1 MKKLILLILLLCPVI
16 IRASEWHGWEK
27 NSSLPTSEVYA
38 LAFDADGRMLIGTG
52 EGLFA
57 IREGNAVYNIPLCT
71 VNSRQPTVNRIEIE
85 NNCIFIRTLDGSY
98 MLEGDSARFFD
109 SHQSREYVN
118 KNVPASLQNVM
129 VKDMAV
135 LPHGWKAYATN
146 SDGVFLYR
154 RSTGCLTNM
163 RSSLADVL
171 SLPSNHISSVA
182 YDNRSGRLFAA
193 VYHSGI
199 YYTKPQ
205 LNAVETMRTGIE
217 ENISS
222 FAIDGRGRL
231 WTAYDGAGISIGGD
245 TLLTTLPS
253 MTITNLLPLPDG
265 DVLAASYGGGVFRID
280 SLLRTTSIQALD
292 ATSNAARSRGLGIDS
307 LGNLWVASFSEGVIC
322 YDTSLVSARTFDS
335 SNSALKTNYITDLCV
350 SPRGDTVFVASH
362 YGVYAFD
369 VQSYGSAELP
379 TPFFGDGH
387 IVVDQLAF
395 STDGTLYF
403 ATPDGIADRYGRN
416 IALDG
421 MHLKALK
428 SSPDNTLWCSSDLA
442 VYHVDIRCTP
452 PKVDIFDSFDGMRF
466 CKYALCHT
474 DDGTVLAGAFGAV
487 AVIGSDSDTVHKVTE
502 IPASKFLMWTLCIV
516 LGLILVGVLV
526 LLLRHH
532 RSPVKA
538 DDENSREQERTYQPD
553 AVAGDE
559 KIEEEDSEADR
570 LWIASVDDIID
581 ANIANA
587 EFSVEDLGRLA
598 GMSRSNLYKHVK
610 AITGLSPLEYLR
622 DRRVKK
628 GRQLLA
634 QATGKHV
641 KPTLAEIA
649 YQVGMSPR
657 QFSKYIKQE

>member
-16 IRASEWHGWEK
+16 IQASEWHGWEE

-38 LAFDADGRMLIGTG
+38 LAFDADGRMLIGTE

-57 IREGNAVYNIPLCT
+57 IRKGNTVYNIPLCT

-98 MLEGDSARFFD
+98 VLEGDSARFFD

-199 YYTKPQ
+199 YYTEPQ

-231 WTAYDGAGISIGGD
+231 WTAYDGAGICIGGD
-245 TLLTTLPS
+245 TMLIALPS
-253 MTITNLLPLPDG
+253 LTITNLLPLPDG

-280 SLLRTTSIQALD
+280 SLLRATSIPALD

-307 LGNLWVASFSEGVIC
+307 LGHIWVSSFSEGVMC
-322 YDTSLVSARTFDS
+322 YDTSSVSARTFDS

-350 SPRGDTVFVASH
+350 SPRGDTVYVASH

-369 VQSYGSAELP
+369 VQSYGSVELP
-379 TPFFGDGH
+379 TPFFEDGR
-387 IVVDQLAF
+387 IVVDQLVF
-395 STDGTLYF
+395 STDGKLYF
-403 ATPDGIADRYGRN
+403 ATPDGVTDRYGRN

-421 MHLKALK
+421 THLKALK
-428 SSPDNTLWCSSDLA
+428 SSPDNTLWCSSDSA

-452 PKVDIFDSFDGMRF
+452 PKVDKFDSFDGMRF

-487 AVIGSDSDTVHKVTE
+487 AVIGSDSDAVHKVQGT
-502 IPASKFLMWTLCIV
+502 SVSRFLIWTLYIF
-516 LGLILVGVLV
+516 LGLILICGLY
-526 LLLRHH
+526 LLRRYKRYGRTDGEIHAVH
-532 RSPVKA
+532 AFSDQPEVVVC
-538 DDENSREQERTYQPD
+538 DETAPENN
-553 AVAGDE
+553 
-559 KIEEEDSEADR
+559 SEADCI
-570 LWIASVDDIID
+570 WIASIDNIID

-598 GMSRSNLYKHVK
+598 GMSRSNLYKRVK

>member
-16 IRASEWHGWEK
+16 IRASEWHAWDE

-98 MLEGDSARFFD
+98 VLEGDSARLFD
-109 SHQSREYVN
+109 SHQIREYVY

-199 YYTKPQ
+199 YYTEPQ
-205 LNAVETMRTGIE
+205 LSAVETMLTGVE

-231 WTAYDGAGISIGGD
+231 WTAYDGAGICIGGD
-245 TLLTTLPS
+245 TMLTALPS
-253 MTITNLLPLPDG
+253 LTITNLLPLPDG

-280 SLLRTTSIQALD
+280 SLLRATSIPALD
-292 ATSNAARSRGLGIDS
+292 ETSNAARSRGLGIDS
-307 LGNLWVASFSEGVIC
+307 LGHIWVSSFSEGVMC
-322 YDTSLVSARTFDS
+322 YDISSVSARTFDS

-350 SPRGDTVFVASH
+350 SPQDDTVFVASH

-369 VQSYGSAELP
+369 ILSFGSVELP
-379 TPFFGDGH
+379 TPFFGDGR

-395 STDGTLYF
+395 SADGTLYF
-403 ATPDGIADRYGRN
+403 ATPAGITDRYGRN
-416 IALDG
+416 IALEG
-421 MHLKALK
+421 THLKALK
-428 SSPDNTLWCSSDLA
+428 NSPDGSLWCSSDSA
-442 VYHVDIRCTP
+442 VYRVDTRYRP
-452 PKVDIFDSFDGMRF
+452 SKVDVFDGFEGMRF

-487 AVIGSDSDTVHKVTE
+487 AVIGSDSDAVHKVQGT
-502 IPASKFLMWTLCIV
+502 SVSRFLIWTLYIF
-516 LGLILVGVLV
+516 LGLILICGLYVLI
-526 LLLRHH
+526 RHKRYYRTDGEIH
-532 RSPVKA
+532 AVHAFSNQPEDVIC
-538 DDENSREQERTYQPD
+538 DETAP
-553 AVAGDE
+553 
-559 KIEEEDSEADR
+559 EDNSEADCI
-570 LWIASVDDIID
+570 WIGSIDNIID

-598 GMSRSNLYKHVK
+598 GMSRSNLYKRIK

-622 DRRVKK
+622 DRRVKR

-657 QFSKYIKQE
+657 QFSKYIRQE

>member
-16 IRASEWHGWEK
+16 IRASEWHAWDE

-98 MLEGDSARFFD
+98 VLEGDSARLFD
-109 SHQSREYVN
+109 SHQIREYVY

-163 RSSLADVL
+163 RSSLSDAF

-182 YDNRSGRLFAA
+182 YDSNTGRLFVA

-428 SSPDNTLWCSSDLA
+428 SSPDNTLWCSSDSA

-487 AVIGSDSDTVHKVTE
+487 AVIGSDSDSVHKVTE

-598 GMSRSNLYKHVK
+598 GMSRSNLYKRVK

>member
-1 MKKLILLILLLCPVI
+1 MKNIVLLIMLLCPI
-16 IRASEWHGWEK
+16 IGWTSEWHVWEG
-27 NSSLPTSEVYA
+27 NDSLLTSEVYA
-38 LAFDADGRMLIGTG
+38 LAFDADGRMLIGTE

-57 IREGNAVYNIPLCT
+57 IRKGNTVYNIPLCT

-98 MLEGDSARFFD
+98 VLEGDSARLFN
-109 SHQSREYVN
+109 SHQSREYVY
-118 KNVPASLQNVM
+118 KNVPASLKNVM

-163 RSSLADVL
+163 RSSLSDAF

-182 YDNRSGRLFAA
+182 YDTNTARLFVA

-231 WTAYDGAGISIGGD
+231 WTAYDGAGICIGGD
-245 TLLTTLPS
+245 SMLTALPS
-253 MTITNLLPLPDG
+253 LTITNLLPLPDG

-379 TPFFGDGH
+379 TPFFGDGR

-421 MHLKALK
+421 THLKALK
-428 SSPDNTLWCSSDLA
+428 SSPDNTLWCSSDSA

-487 AVIGSDSDTVHKVTE
+487 AVIGSDSDAVHKVQGT
-502 IPASKFLMWTLCIV
+502 SVSRFLIWTLYIF
-516 LGLILVGVLV
+516 LGLILICGLY
-526 LLLRHH
+526 LLRRYKRYGRTDGEIHAVH
-532 RSPVKA
+532 AFSDQPEVVVC
-538 DDENSREQERTYQPD
+538 DETAPENN
-553 AVAGDE
+553 
-559 KIEEEDSEADR
+559 SEADCI
-570 LWIASVDDIID
+570 WIASIDNIID

-598 GMSRSNLYKHVK
+598 GMSRSNLYKRVK